1 MSYIYTVYVGKEG
14 LDVKVAVLT
23 NLLLFLSIC
32 FLSEGCKKT
41 ESEGEQIA
49 EGWSITGTWLVNVV
63 FKNNTTVSW
72 SITFTGASG
81 SGTSTDTQGN
91 SGVYQA
97 GGSVVNWTRVV
108 SKTGVTQ
115 YYIGIVNSENNMSG
129 TFIGTD
135 SGSGT
140 WAATR

>member
-1 MSYIYTVYVGKEG
+1 MKKLSIILFVF
-14 LDVKVAVLT
+14 
-23 NLLLFLSIC
+23 LFLSIC

-41 ESEGEQIA
+41 ESEEEQVA
-49 EGWSITGTWLVNVV
+49 EGWSITGTWLVNVE
-63 FKNNTTVSW
+63 FRNNTTVSW

-81 SGTSTDTQGN
+81 SGTCTDTQGS

-140 WAATR
+140 WTATR